1 MAGIITD
8 VSSDIQKLQQLK
20 AEIESVKKALK
31 GINVKVDIDIAKGME
46 AQLRSLVKQYDAL
59 VAKVSEA
66 EGKIMLS
73 TQRINL
79 ASEKIIKAQEQLSK
93 AAGINNSQPNSGKA
107 NTAANS
113 AEIVSVQAQ
122 AKSYDELAHEID
134 SVMGTRTQNIKRMIE
149 EQRAIRLINEEIK
162 KLAKFQT
169 SNSTL
174 TGSQQKR
181 LEQLNNSLLTHKAAL
196 AEVRQTLMNNVK
208 LDNAAATSM
217 NGLSQSLSR
226 MRIAYRELTEE
237 ERKSPFGQELLA
249 SIKQADSKIKE
260 LDASIGNHQRN
271 VGNYASGFNGLSMSV
286 QQIVRELP
294 AATMGLNMFFLAISN
309 NLPILTDEI
318 KRAKAANE
326 ELKAS
331 GQKGVPVW
339 KQVVSSLFSWQSAL
353 MVGITLLTMHGD
365 KIWEWVSG
373 LFGADKA
380 QKNLTDSLVD
390 FNSILGKSEAEA
402 NALFDAVKRTKEGS
416 EGRAEAIR
424 AINKAYGEYLPN
436 LLSESSS
443 LKELG
448 DAYDIVNGKLREN
461 AALKAQTNAV
471 NKVMDEAIKTQADA
485 LTEMTRISERSVGA
499 GSSNQIM
506 EIVRGLTEDFRLS
519 GTSVEKAWQGVS
531 AKLQDMLG
539 ARALPGDFYEALN
552 DYVKSVFDSNEE
564 IENIQKRYNPFFN
577 KKEADKAIIENKEYW
592 EEVKRQA
599 ESVIASINS
608 EDLLK
613 LKDGNTSGIEKDI
626 VDAYSNAMSNIQKA
640 EKALA
645 AYDFNKK
652 GGKKTKA
659 NYDLFINVQDAYV
672 YLISPEEIEKNIAMH
687 REAMDR
693 YLTEYG
699 DYQQKRLAI
708 ADMYALKISQAETE
722 GEKLS
727 LRKQSEEALK
737 TLDFEE
743 FKKSI
748 NFADIFS
755 DLDTQTT
762 TSLRA
767 LRDKLGDYINE
778 AAKDLRPEDLK
789 ELQDAFNNLDFK
801 IADRSPFNELKSG
814 LLEYKSAQEAVVKAQ
829 EGLNTVIAGGIVT
842 VSEYDKAT
850 GELVSKTITQA
861 DAERNLAKALSERQ
875 GALAKLT
882 KAANSIG
889 AQGSEVVNAGNEI
902 VDMLQSFGVEIP
914 EAVSSTLEGVGQVMD
929 GLASIDLTK
938 PFSAITGTISV
949 LTGIGKTIGGIFGF
963 GGADYSEYDNMVER
977 YSGLI
982 DIWDELI
989 DKKKEYIDISYGSE
1003 SIKAANEALDI
1014 LKKQEEVA
1022 RTLAMERLSSGASI
1036 GSHSINYRM
1045 WQGSYK
1051 YDGKNWRDVAGEIE
1065 RDYGVTFNGMADL
1078 LNMAPD
1084 VLQSIKD
1091 NYSGLWSVM
1100 DGDFRGYLENLI
1112 EYGDEAEGIADQLRE
1127 SMAGISFDEFQNSF
1141 VDMLSDLDSTNQDFA
1156 DDFEGYL
1163 QKAIFSSLV
1172 ANQYKSRIKKLYD
1185 TWASYGESG
1194 SALTSDEVQSLRNEY
1209 QSIVNDMLEQRDQ
1222 IMKDFGWESSASSS
1236 GQSASSR
1243 GFGTEMTHEDAGE
1256 LSGRFTAVYE
1266 SNLRIE
1272 AAEQQQTIAITELRG
1287 SISALSSQTTGI
1299 YNIADET
1306 RTILANSYLE
1316 LQQIRENTGEI
1327 VKPIKQM
1334 QADIAEVKRN
1344 TSRL

>member
-20 AEIESVKKALK
+20 AEIEKVKKALK

-59 VAKVSEA
+59 VVKVSEA
-66 EGKIMLS
+66 EGKIMHY
-73 TQRINL
+73 TQRINQ

-93 AAGINNSQPNSGKA
+93 AAGVGNNQQNSGKS
-107 NTAANS
+107 NTTANS
-113 AEIVSVQAQ
+113 SETASVQAQ
-122 AKSYDELAHEID
+122 AKAYEELSGEINKII
-134 SVMGTRTQNIKRMIE
+134 GTREQNIKRMID
-149 EQRAIRLINEEIK
+149 EQRAISLIQKEIK
-162 KLAKFQT
+162 LLTKDQEE
-169 SNSTL
+169 NVTL
-174 TGSQQKR
+174 SASQQRR
-181 LEQLNNSLLTHKAAL
+181 LSQLNNSLLTHKASL
-196 AEVRQTLMNNVK
+196 SETRQALMNNVK

-217 NGLSQSLSR
+217 NALSQSLSR

-249 SIKQADSKIKE
+249 SIQQADAKIKSM
-260 LDASIGNHQRN
+260 DATIGNHQRN
-271 VGNYASGFNGLSMSV
+271 VGNYASGFNGLNMSV

-294 AATMGLNMFFLAISN
+294 SAAMGLNMFFLAISN

-326 ELKAS
+326 ELKKS
-331 GQKGVPVW
+331 GKTGVPVW

-380 QKNLTDSLVD
+380 QKNLTDSLTD
-390 FNSILGKSEAEA
+390 FNSILGKSQAEA
-402 NALFDAVKRTKEGS
+402 NILFETVKRTTERT
-416 EGRAEAIR
+416 EGRANAICE
-424 AINKAYGEYLPN
+424 INKAYGEYLPN
-436 LLSESSS
+436 LLSESAS

-448 DAYDIVNGKLREN
+448 DAYDIINSKLREN
-461 AALKAQTNAV
+461 AALKAQTNAM
-471 NKVMDEAIKTQADA
+471 NKVMDEAIKTQAEA

-519 GTSVEKAWQGVS
+519 GASVEKAWQGVS
-531 AKLQDMLG
+531 AKLQDMFG

-552 DYVKSVFDSNEE
+552 DYTKSVYDSSRE
-564 IENIQKRYNPFFN
+564 IEKIQERYNPFFN
-577 KKEADKAIIENKEYW
+577 KEEADKAIVENKAYW

-599 ESVIASINS
+599 ESVIASIRS
-608 EDLLK
+608 EDLTRLRSG
-613 LKDGNTSGIEKDI
+613 DTGNVSKEI
-626 VDAYSNAMSNIQKA
+626 VDAYTNAMERIRRARKELS
-640 EKALA
+640 
-645 AYDFNKK
+645 AYDFNAGKT
-652 GGKKTKA
+652 KKTKKV
-659 NYDLFINVQDAYV
+659 DLSISVPDEEV
-672 YLISPEEIEKNIAMH
+672 TLISPEEIEKNIAMH

-829 EGLNTVIAGGIVT
+829 EELNTVIAGGIVT

-1014 LKKQEEVA
+1014 LKKQEEVD

-1141 VDMLSDLDSTNQDFA
+1141 VDMLSDLDSTNQNFS

-1163 QKAIFSSLV
+1163 RKAIFHL
-1172 ANQYKSRIKKLYD
+1172 
-1185 TWASYGESG
+1185 W
-1194 SALTSDEVQSLRNEY
+1194 
-1209 QSIVNDMLEQRDQ
+1209 
-1222 IMKDFGWESSASSS
+1222 
-1236 GQSASSR
+1236 
-1243 GFGTEMTHEDAGE
+1243 
-1256 LSGRFTAVYE
+1256 
-1266 SNLRIE
+1266 
-1272 AAEQQQTIAITELRG
+1272 
-1287 SISALSSQTTGI
+1287 
-1299 YNIADET
+1299 
-1306 RTILANSYLE
+1306 
-1316 LQQIRENTGEI
+1316 
-1327 VKPIKQM
+1327 
-1334 QADIAEVKRN
+1334 
-1344 TSRL
+1344 